1 MMERHFDASL
11 RELKEQLVTMAGLV
25 EKAIE
30 EATQGLKTTKSERFQ
45 NVYEL
50 ERKINQCHI
59 SVDSACLKLLALQ
72 QPLATDLRLIF
83 AIIKINTDLERMGDQ
98 AVNIARNAQ
107 EYIKSP
113 PLKPLIDLPIMF
125 QEVREMVGITLDAFV
140 KNNESLA
147 REVLKRDDRVDALK
161 NKIFKDVL
169 ELLKTSSEQVEQGLT
184 LILIARNLE
193 RIGDHATNI
202 AEDVIFALTGE
213 DVRHSTQVATMK
225 TALNE

>member
-1 MMERHFDASL
+1 MERHFDASL
-11 RELKEQLVTMAGLV
+11 RELKEKLVTMAGLV
-25 EKAIE
+25 EKAID
-30 EATQGLKTTKSERFQ
+30 EATQGLQSMKSERLQ

-50 ERKINQCHI
+50 EKKINRCHI
-59 SVDSACLKLLALQ
+59 DVDSDCLKLLALQ

-98 AVNIARNAQ
+98 AVNIAKNAQ

-113 PLKPLIDLPIMF
+113 PLKPLVDLPIMF
-125 QEVREMVGITLDAFV
+125 QEVREMVGITLDSFV
-140 KNNESLA
+140 KSDGSLA
-147 REVLKRDDRVDALK
+147 QDVLRRDDRVDALK

-169 ELLKTSSEQVEQGLT
+169 EHLKTNSTQIEQGLT

-213 DVRHSTQVATMK
+213 DVRHSTQVATIK
-225 TALNE
+225 KALN

>member
-1 MMERHFDASL
+1 MERHFDTSL

-30 EATQGLKTTKSERFQ
+30 EATQGLQSANVERFE
-45 NVYEL
+45 NVFDL
-50 ERKINQCHI
+50 EKKINQCHI

-72 QPLATDLRLIF
+72 QPLAADLRLIF

-98 AVNIARNAQ
+98 AVNIARNAE
-107 EYIKSP
+107 EYIKAA
-113 PLKPLIDLPIMF
+113 PLKPLVDLPIMF
-125 QEVREMVGITLDAFV
+125 QEVRQMVGITLDSFV
-140 KNNESLA
+140 KNNEPLA

-169 ELLKTSSEQVEQGLT
+169 EHLKTHSAQVEQGLT

-202 AEDVIFALTGE
+202 AEDVIFALKGE
-213 DVRHSTQVATMK
+213 DVRHSTQVSTIK
-225 TALNE
+225 SALK